1 MKSLTL
7 ALCVIA
13 ILGSA
18 ASTFFYFQIGNTK
31 EELKAQVAT
40 TETRAND
47 LQAKLAESTAQGE
60 ALQTRLLTIDNERA
74 EAVSKATAAESRN
87 TQFSR
92 DISQLRNQVTAKEEA
107 EQALNTEVGQLK
119 RELAQARLAASAATP
134 EEVEAYKTNIATL
147 TARVAELESGRGT
160 GTLASLPNTTGG
172 TSSSVAAQAAPVA
185 ASSDLKAE
193 VVSIGAQ
200 NAFVVLNV
208 GSASGVQAGQRF
220 AITRNGSTVADAL
233 VSSVQENFSIAQIA
247 TGSLRGGLN
256 KGDSATIAQ

>member
-18 ASTFFYFQIGNTK
+18 ASTFFYFQIGNTNK
-31 EELKAQVAT
+31 ELKAQVAT

-47 LQAKLAESTAQGE
+47 LQAKLSESTAQGE

-119 RELAQARLAASAATP
+119 RELAQAKLAASASTP

-160 GTLASLPNTTGG
+160 GTMVSLPNTTGG
-172 TSSSVAAQAAPVA
+172 TSTSTSAASPAA

-220 AITRNGSTVADAL
+220 AITRNGNAVAEAL
-233 VSSVQENFSIAQIA
+233 VSSVQENFAIAQIA

-256 KGDSATIAQ
+256 KGDNATIAQ